1 MMSGFYN
8 SVLFLFLLFTD
19 SPLLLRDALG
29 NGMGGT
35 AWGFGVQ
42 FFVWWFCVFF
52 GEWWEAVAM
61 KMGCC
66 TLIYPA
72 AMGNL
77 ITGGGIVV

>member
-1 MMSGFYN
+1 MAFATRLVAILYTRMMSGFYN

-42 FFVWWFCVFF
+42 FFV
-52 GEWWEAVAM
+52 
-61 KMGCC
+61 
-66 TLIYPA
+66 
-72 AMGNL
+72 
-77 ITGGGIVV
+77 